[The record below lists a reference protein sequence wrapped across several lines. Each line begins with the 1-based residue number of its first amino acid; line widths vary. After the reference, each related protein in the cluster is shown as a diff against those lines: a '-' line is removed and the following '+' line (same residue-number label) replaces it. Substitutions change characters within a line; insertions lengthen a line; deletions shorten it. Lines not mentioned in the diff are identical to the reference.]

1 MIKNWKIL
9 GLAFAATSLILSS
22 CTIKDEPIAPGAVVD
37 GLVLKADL
45 PDRQDVDT
53 KTSIVPVDDN
63 KYEVRWK
70 TGDKVSING
79 TLSNAVESSDG
90 QRSAEFSFEGTLTA
104 PFKVLYPGTTKTNV
118 ISLPATQNYVEGSF
132 DGAAAASWGNAFIR
146 NDKYCV
152 TLTPFC
158 GVIRF
163 ALNGSATL
171 DRIELN
177 SLGSEKLRGNFTLAT
192 NSSGFTGSFS
202 GGTAGTLTYNCSG
215 QTLSG
220 SDKYFYICIPAQT
233 YASGIEALVYQ
244 ADGAYMR
251 LKFWGSGQTLGRGK
265 VVEFESK
272 TFAAGRTENLFA
284 AGSLTAESGTASATI
299 INVGVY
305 NLYAQSSRQKDYMS
319 LTNSNVRDALGEAV
333 YKMGADIIGFNE
345 IDSNYLNG
353 GSYSIKTLS
362 GLSGY
367 TWELDHP
374 DDIDEDG
381 NWLTGYTYS
390 TSCKFADGFAY
401 KSSMFSITDH
411 NYVWISHTAD
421 NTYYDSRS
429 SAYGNSGGPETT
441 CAYAKFT
448 HTTSGKQF
456 YVFVTHTSTT
466 DHIGSEVGLDKPYDK
481 ENELIVAR
489 RGRIVNNLKYF
500 CNQKAGSLP
509 YIVMGDFNFGP
520 YYDTKKTR
528 ACAAYTS
535 MTGSGLTNAYDEVYA
550 AGNLSDIYVNYPGT
564 QTGSNWGK
572 PYMENLKYPQFRID
586 HIWLKDGSSQNISAE
601 TYKTIRVTYDV
612 TTSVPVID
620 EETGDPTGDYE
631 SVTNTW
637 CPSDHFP
644 VVAQI
649 LFE

>member
-90 QRSAEFSFEGTLTA
+90 QRSAEFSFEGTLSA
-104 PFKVLYPGTTKTNV
+104 PFKVLYPGTKETNV

-215 QTLSG
+215 VTLSG
-220 SDKYFYICIPAQT
+220 SDKYFYICLPAQT

-244 ADGAYMR
+244 TDGAFMR

-272 TFAAGRTENLFA
+272 TFAAGRTENVLA
-284 AGSLTAESGTASATI
+284 INSLTAENGGEPTAEVRITVATYNVYQEGSREDSGKSYMYLSTE
-299 INVGVY
+299 N
-305 NLYAQSSRQKDYMS
+305 SSYQA
-319 LTNSNVRDALGEAV
+319 VRNALGKAINDT
-333 YKMGADIIGFNE
+333 GADIIGFNE
-345 IDSNYLNG
+345 LDSNFQNG
-353 GSYSIKTLS
+353 GTYSLKTLAEAQ
-362 GLSGY
+362 GFTGY

-374 DDIDEDG
+374 DDIEQSG
-381 NWLTGYTYS
+381 WIIYSYS
-390 TSCKFADGFAY
+390 TSNKFADGFAY
-401 KSSMFSITDH
+401 KTSEFTIADH
-411 NYVWISHTAD
+411 NHVWISHTAD
-421 NTYYDSRS
+421 NTYYDDRED
-429 SAYGNSGGPETT
+429 AYDNCGSPETT

-448 HTTSGKQF
+448 HKDSGKQF
-456 YVFVTHTSTT
+456 YFFVTHTTT
-466 DHIGSEVGLDKPYDK
+466 YDHILKELGIDK
-481 ENELIVAR
+481 EDPKPEKDDSRVVAR
-489 RGRIVNNLKYF
+489 RNRIINNVRYF
-500 CNQKAGSLP
+500 TSQKAGNLP
-509 YIVMGDFNFGP
+509 YIVVGDFNFGP
-520 YYDTKKTR
+520 YYDTKKTKVQT
-528 ACAAYTS
+528 AYTA
-535 MTGSGLTNAYDEVYA
+535 MTNNGFTNAYDAVKD
-550 AGNLSDIYVNYPGT
+550 AGNLSGLYVNYPGT
-564 QTGSNWGK
+564 QTGSNWGAA
-572 PYMENLKYPQFRID
+572 YMTNLRYPQFRID
-586 HIWLKDGSSQNISAE
+586 HIFLHNGTGQNITAK
-601 TYKTIRVTYDV
+601 TYKTVRTTYDV
-612 TTSVPVID
+612 
-620 EETGDPTGDYE
+620 GDD
-631 SVTNTW
+631 TW

-644 VVAQI
+644 VVSTI
-649 LFE
+649 SFE